1 MTVISGILGAVN
13 GAATVRKW
21 NINTSA
27 EVQAF
32 AASNTRGGMVR
43 SPGNY
48 DWSGQ
53 FTGYGHTPPVMPGQ
67 SFSFLGSINGLVGAS
82 GTAIVDRI
90 DLALDLEHVRPIQW
104 TCNFSGN
111 GALEYG
117 EAVVTDA
124 TTVDAP
130 NSMGCKL
137 QLGTLESTPVYSDL
151 SDVSTVQLSI
161 RCQNRA
167 YRSSSTAGQTLRL
180 PGNIDW
186 SMSAAV
192 YCSDFATL
200 VARNTIRAVRL
211 YVSSTE
217 YWELLWGIFG
227 EVGGLQV
234 DRESAGTVVAHYGI
248 SMTGVTTIES
258 SAAVGRIKS
267 PSDATIWPAS

>member
-1 MTVISGILGAVN
+1 MTVLSGIRGAVN

-21 NINTSA
+21 SINTSA

-43 SPGNY
+43 CPGNY
-48 DWSGQ
+48 DWTGQ
-53 FTGYGHTPPVMPGQ
+53 FAGYGHTPPMMPGQ
-67 SFSFLGSINGLVGAS
+67 SFSFLGSIDGQVGAS
-82 GTAIVDRI
+82 GIAIVDRV
-90 DLALDLEHVRPIQW
+90 DVALDLEHVRPIQW

-111 GALEYG
+111 GVLEYG
-117 EAVVTDA
+117 VAVVADA
-124 TTVDAP
+124 STVDAP
-130 NSMGCKL
+130 NSIGCKL
-137 QLGTLESTPVYSDL
+137 QLGTLADPAVYSDL

-161 RCQNRA
+161 RSQNRA

-180 PGNIDW
+180 AGNIDW

-192 YCSDFATL
+192 YCSDFSSL

-234 DRESAGTVVAHYGI
+234 DRESAGTVTAHYGI
-248 SMTGVTTIES
+248 SMTGVTTIDS
-258 SAAVGRIKS
+258 TATVGCIKC
-267 PSDATIWPAS
+267 PGGATVWPGG